1 MGMSDMF
8 RSFDESVKD
17 KFIEN
22 YKGELDIMKVLDT
35 SYLKD
40 NLDGLME
47 EISKQPAT
55 YAYWANLRRIAEETY
70 DDLNTKFDMI
80 KARKLTP
87 IVETLR
93 SSGIKNPTSRMV
105 EGKFHEMYKNE
116 EWYSK
121 LNCALGLWKK
131 RKDQLVILE
140 KAVSARENSF
150 RSLSY
155 LISNMMNKGIIHY
168 KPKL

>member
-1 MGMSDMF
+1 MADMF
-8 RSFDESVKD
+8 KTFDSSVKD

-40 NLDGLME
+40 DLDGLME
-47 EISKQPAT
+47 EISRQPAT
-55 YAYWANLRRIAEETY
+55 YAYWANLRRIAEESY

-80 KARKLTP
+80 KARKLLP
-87 IVETLR
+87 IVEMLR
-93 SSGIKNPTSRMV
+93 SAGIKSPTSRIV
-105 EGKFHEMYKNE
+105 EAKFHEMYKNE
-116 EWYSK
+116 EWYIK
-121 LNCALGLWKK
+121 LKAALDIWKK
-131 RKDQLVILE
+131 RKDQLIILE

-168 KPKL
+168 SNKH